1 MKKRLLLFTIACI
14 LSSLLDSCH
23 SSHKTVAHKSS
34 KQPQFID
41 DVYIAPHNKSSA
53 TANAIST
60 KKAPAKAKAAALADK
75 KEVYPTPPATA
86 SAGKMKVYPASY
98 KFQKEKD
105 KEKEDEEP
113 ELPRS
118 IKKKY
123 ADILG
128 VKAKEIS
135 NASLFLFIDKWLGA
149 NYRRGG
155 CDISGIDCS
164 GFVQKLY
171 AEVYGIDLLRTAV
184 DQFSS
189 CKRIKHSRDA
199 EEGDLVFFHIKSR
212 KRITHVGVYLANDYF
227 VHASTSNGVIISNLN
242 EEYWHRYFAGCG
254 RVPKGGS

>member
-1 MKKRLLLFTIACI
+1 MPMKKRLLLFTIACI
-14 LSSLLDSCH
+14 LSPLLDGCH
-23 SSHKTVAHKSS
+23 SSHKTVAHKTS
-34 KQPQFID
+34 KQPEFIND
-41 DVYIAPHNKSSA
+41 IYIAPHNKSSA
-53 TANAIST
+53 TANAIT
-60 KKAPAKAKAAALADK
+60 PKRAPEKAKATTLAAK
-75 KEVYPTPPATA
+75 KDSYPPPSVTA
-86 SAGKMKVYPASY
+86 SAGSTRIYPASY
-98 KFQKEKD
+98 KLQKEKD
-105 KEKEDEEP
+105 EDEP

-118 IKKKY
+118 VKKKY
-123 ADILG
+123 AEILG
-128 VKAKEIS
+128 VKTKEIS
-135 NASLFLFIDKWLGA
+135 NASLYLFIDKWLGA

-171 AEVYGIDLLRTAV
+171 AEVYGTDLLRTAI

-212 KRITHVGVYLANDYF
+212 KRITHVGIYLANDYF